1 IWYVWCYTMAK
12 QLRSSSYRIK
22 NFDVSGREIG
32 IFIAFIVFIGL
43 VILTFTWKY
52 MGGELFSSPISV
64 VETADSGQTNLPN
77 ITDVSVSDITP
88 TTATI
93 NWQINGNLPIR
104 IDYGLQQNQLIS
116 QISVP
121 PSTTFAKLSSLFPHV
136 KYFFRLT
143 VNPETQFSF
152 TSPTYSF
159 ITPLR

>member
-1 IWYVWCYTMAK
+1 MAK
-12 QLRSSSYRIK
+12 QLKTSYRIK
-22 NFDVSGREIG
+22 NFDVSGREIS
-32 IFIAFIVFIGL
+32 IFIIFIVFIGL
-43 VILTFTWKY
+43 IILTFTWKY

-77 ITDVSVSDITP
+77 IANVSVSDITP

-93 NWQINGNLPIR
+93 NWQINDNLPIQ

-116 QISVP
+116 QMSLP
-121 PSTTFAKLSSLFPHV
+121 PSTTSTKLSSLFPHV
-136 KYFFRLT
+136 KYFFRLPA
-143 VNPETQFSF
+143 NPGTQFSV